1 MKRTRRKKGKMAK
14 KTTTRA
20 RTAQDAMVANTRTLL
35 TKLSS
40 FVRQWSARDQALET
54 RIAAL
59 ERRVAAMPEA
69 LISQPPPGP
78 E

>member
-1 MKRTRRKKGKMAK
+1 MAKRTK

-20 RTAQDAMVANTRTLL
+20 QDAMLANTRTLL

-59 ERRVAAMPEA
+59 ERRVATMPEA